1 MTVLMIEPT
10 DPKMPTFCIWKCWWP
25 RCKSSSRPLAWE
37 GRWSAYR
44 EARDAWYAHL
54 EEVHEGI
61 VWPGLSVTVRQLL
74 QAVKDR
80 QKPKKKTVRVK
91 RGLKIRKRGW

>member
-1 MTVLMIEPT
+1 MTVFMVEPT
-10 DPKMPTFCIWKCWWP
+10 DPKMPTFCIWTCW
-25 RCKSSSRPLAWE
+25 CKSSSRPLAWE

-54 EEVHEGI
+54 EEVHNGY
-61 VWPGLSVTVRQLL
+61 VWPDLTITVRQLL

-80 QKPKKKTVRVK
+80 RKPKKRTVRVR
-91 RGLKIRKRGW
+91 RGLKLKKRGW